1 MLWLCQYIMNWMI
14 NIYLVWPHT
23 HTHKNQHITKKDIL
37 YSFHSRYIHHW
48 WWNTMFLFLVIHSC
62 FQQQKEKWNCCSF
75 ILFWFRH
82 LFFLFI
88 SGHPYKV
95 SIYII
100 VLSNDRLI
108 WNGIWITMQKKNES
122 LNERMKNLTMNNTFY
137 IRRLNSW

>member
-23 HTHKNQHITKKDIL
+23 HTQKPTYYKKRHPVFFSFPIYTPL
-37 YSFHSRYIHHW
+37 MMEYNVFISGYSF
-48 WWNTMFLFLVIHSC
+48 MFSTTERKMKLLFIY
-62 FQQQKEKWNCCSF
+62 F
-75 ILFWFRH
+75 ILIPSS
-82 LFFLFI
+82 FFLFI

-100 VLSNDRLI
+100 VLSNDRLV

-122 LNERMKNLTMNNTFY
+122 LNERMKNLTMDNTFY